1 VIDVCLW
8 LVLEAVVAAPA
19 VAGVAVVVVVEA
31 LDEEARTP
39 GGAGG
44 GADGKDD
51 VTGVAV
57 VGVGGEP
64 DSRESGG
71 GSEVPVF
78 PLPAPR
84 PRMEVVS
91 HSPLLSSLRP

>member
-1 VIDVCLW
+1 MFLIDHSGNCLPVIEVCLW

-19 VAGVAVVVVVEA
+19 VAAFVVVVEA
-31 LDEEARTP
+31 LDEAWTP
-39 GGAGG
+39 GGAG

-64 DSRESGG
+64 DSREPGG
-71 GSEVPVF
+71 GPISMREGI
-78 PLPAPR
+78 R
-84 PRMEVVS
+84 
-91 HSPLLSSLRP
+91 